1 VAVRLHQDVRLPSG
15 EVTTIAKLAEQGRVR
30 LTKTERWHSRNGMR
44 TAYLAE
50 LLEAE
55 GYFWEIGRLAY
66 ECRSRPGSL
75 VQERRTN
82 DHPQGL

>member
-30 LTKTERWHSRNGMR
+30 FTKSERWHSRNGVR
-44 TAYLAE
+44 TAYMAE
-50 LLEAE
+50 LLDAE

-66 ECRSRPGSL
+66 ESRSRPRS
-75 VQERRTN
+75 T
-82 DHPQGL
+82 PQRKESQ